1 MSEQQNPELLI
12 VDDDEIYCEVLSR
25 AMTKR
30 GYQVRVALNLD
41 SAEQQAKAHTPP
53 YAIVDLRI
61 DQESGLDA
69 VEKLIVIRPD
79 MRIVILTGFAS
90 ISTAVHAIKLGAAQY
105 LTKPAEVDE
114 IIKAFYPEQQDEPV
128 ELSSKPMST
137 RRLEWEH
144 LQKVLLD
151 HNGNI
156 SRAAEAMGMHRRTL
170 QRKLSKR
177 PVNQ

>member
-1 MSEQQNPELLI
+1 MSEQQKPELLI

-25 AMTKR
+25 ALNKR
-30 GYQVRVALNLD
+30 GYQARVAFNLD
-41 SAEQQAKAHTPP
+41 SAELLATEHTPP
-53 YAIVDLRI
+53 FAIVDLRI
-61 DQESGLDA
+61 NQESGLDA
-69 VEKLIVIRPD
+69 VEKLIAIRPD
-79 MRIVILTGFAS
+79 IRIVVLTGFAS
-90 ISTAVHAIKLGAAQY
+90 ISTAVHAIKLGATQY
-105 LTKPAEVDE
+105 LTKPTEVDE

-128 ELSSKPMST
+128 ELSTQPMST

-156 SRAAEAMGMHRRTL
+156 SRAAQAMGMHRRTL
-170 QRKLSKR
+170 QRKLNKR